1 MFDQQF
7 LLKEFFDFFLVFCRV
22 LGIFSLMPFVS
33 QREIPAR
40 IRLFISLG
48 FAFLIMPAIDMR
60 NHSIQELHFIALMKG
75 MIIELIIG
83 SFVGALARMISMLL
97 DYVGHFL
104 SDFMGLSSANS
115 FNPNLPESTL
125 LSNFFGVFGVIVF
138 LSLDLHH
145 LIFNAFVKTYSIFP
159 MMKLLHYGE
168 YSQSLIK
175 VTAQTFQLSLQLV
188 APLLIVF
195 LISQL
200 TLGFLGRIIPQ
211 VQLFFITM
219 PLQLWIG
226 FIVLSMIASSILI
239 HYGEFFQAQIR
250 YFLKI

>member
-1 MFDQQF
+1 MMDQHF
-7 LLKEFFDFFLVFCRV
+7 ILKDFFDFFLVFCRV
-22 LGIFSLMPFVS
+22 LGVFSLVPFLS
-33 QREIPAR
+33 QKEIPGR

-48 FAFLIMPAIDMR
+48 FSFLILPLISVKSSSD
-60 NHSIQELHFIALMKG
+60 LHFILLMKE
-75 MIIELIIG
+75 MIKELIIG
-83 SFVGALARMISMLL
+83 SFIGAMSRLIAMILE
-97 DYVGHFL
+97 YVGHFV

-125 LSNFFGVFGVIVF
+125 LSNVFNVFGVVIF

-145 LIFNAFVKTYSIFP
+145 LILNAFVSTYVLFP
-159 MMKLLHYGE
+159 MMSSIPFGE
-168 YSQSLIK
+168 YSKSLIQI
-175 VTAQTFQLSLQLV
+175 VAQTFQISLQLV

-226 FIVLSMIASSILI
+226 FVVLSMIASSILTY
-239 HYGEFFQAQIR
+239 YGDFFKSQIR

>member
-1 MFDQQF
+1 MNDTHF
-7 LLKEFFDFFLVFCRV
+7 LLKDFFDFFLVFCRV
-22 LGIFSLMPFVS
+22 LGVFSLMPFVS
-33 QREIPAR
+33 QKEIPGR

-48 FAFLIMPAIDMR
+48 FAFLMLPIIKIESSHEM
-60 NHSIQELHFIALMKG
+60 HFSTLMKG
-75 MIIELIIG
+75 MIVELIIG
-83 SFVGALARMISMLL
+83 SFIGALTRMIAMLL

-125 LSNFFGVFGVIVF
+125 LSNFFNVFGVILF

-145 LIFNAFVKTYSIFP
+145 LIFSAFIKTYTLFP
-159 MMKLLHYGE
+159 MMKLIHFGE
-168 YSQSLIK
+168 YSKSLIQ
-175 VTAQTFQLSLQLV
+175 VVSQTFQVSLQLS

-226 FIVLSMIASSILI
+226 FIVLSMIASSILV
-239 HYGEFFQAQIR
+239 YYTEFFQSQIR
-250 YFLKI
+250 FFLKF